1 MTTSNNMFEIDEI
14 TALYEDSQ
22 VTYAVWA
29 IGYNDNDEPTEAELL
44 LASFDDPDTAIEFA
58 EAVTLAD
65 IINSDDEDFIQETDY
80 SVEYIRV
87 EVETVVSTSEDSMNV
102 GTIFHRTISFE
113 ENVVDVHVT
122 ADTYKLLDDGNIKI
136 PCNIVGQVE
145 NNEIITVMF
154 DDTPDKPVLTFKVL
168 SSVNNFYICSFL
180 CQYLG
185 ILAKKVRIPNLF
197 FVYFVNLQIKQ
208 YML

>member
-180 CQYLG
+180 C
-185 ILAKKVRIPNLF
+185 
-197 FVYFVNLQIKQ
+197 
-208 YML
+208 